1 VLLQEF
7 FHILGHRIECHDV
20 AVGRAAMIAK
30 VDRKDG
36 KFPGKFFAD
45 GVPIVGRAEQAV
57 ENNEWPSN
65 PVNME
70 EKLHMVDVLI
80 MKKDSK
86 SMRGIVVKFFLA
98 GCICFFLNPS
108 VCEAQRKTRQ
118 RPTTIHSMIK
128 ESDVDYQLWEGF
140 TLVQKANAGE
150 AAAQHELGLRY
161 LTGKG
166 FGTDTAKAVFWVQKS
181 ADQQFLVARFNL
193 GIFLLNGIGR
203 NWSPFEA
210 YRLFESAAEKK
221 LPEAAY
227 VQGLLLTENLVV
239 PRDWLRAYELIKE
252 AADNDFAAAKK
263 ILKEFEKRGIHVDST
278 KSKSA
283 KDSSS
288 KKLRPI
294 FLTFD
299 VDTSSHA
306 DDSTIVAD
314 LMREGSS
321 QLKKSLEAMR
331 TQPEDRTA
339 TALTMKSLT
348 EEADAGSPEALTYLG
363 RLYEKGLSIQKDR
376 FMAAECYL
384 RALRAESPRAHE
396 LLWNLAH
403 EQGFAQELERKAKSA
418 DAQAQFIWSGLL
430 AVQVENRLTPD
441 QALGMLQ
448 SATDKNYRQ
457 ALIELGMCYQS
468 GRWVKQDRAKAEGFW
483 RQAAGLG
490 SVEARI
496 RLAAISVVRGEQ
508 VETNLATLRQ
518 AMEDG
523 SVIALVALGYCH
535 EKGIGL
541 ARNKGEGARM
551 YRDAVQRGSENAYA
565 ALRRMHDEIRPKE
578 KKFEVEE

>member
-1 VLLQEF
+1 
-7 FHILGHRIECHDV
+7 
-20 AVGRAAMIAK
+20 
-30 VDRKDG
+30 
-36 KFPGKFFAD
+36 
-45 GVPIVGRAEQAV
+45 
-57 ENNEWPSN
+57 
-65 PVNME
+65 
-70 EKLHMVDVLI
+70 
-80 MKKDSK
+80 
-86 SMRGIVVKFFLA
+86 
-98 GCICFFLNPS
+98 
-108 VCEAQRKTRQ
+108 
-118 RPTTIHSMIK
+118 MIK

-150 AAAQHELGLRY
+150 PAAQHELGLRF

-166 FGTDTAKAVFWVQKS
+166 FSSDTAKAVYWVKKS
-181 ADQQFLVARFNL
+181 ADQEFLTARFNL
-193 GIFLLNGIGR
+193 GIFLLNGVGLDW
-203 NWSPFEA
+203 NPFEA
-210 YRLFESAAEKK
+210 YRQFETAAEKK

-263 ILKEFEKRGIHVDST
+263 ILKEFEKRGIHVDSGMT
-278 KSKSA
+278 RKVKSA
-283 KDSSS
+283 KDSSA

-299 VDTSSHA
+299 VDTSSRA

-321 QLKKSLEAMR
+321 QLKKSFEAMR
-331 TQPEDRTA
+331 NQPDDRSASRSTLA
-339 TALTMKSLT
+339 SLT

-363 RLYEKGLSIQKDR
+363 RLYEKGLNVKKDR

-396 LLWNLAH
+396 LLWNLAR
-403 EQGFAQELERKAKSA
+403 EQGFAQELERKAKST
-418 DAQAQFIWSGLL
+418 DAQAQFIWAGQL

-448 SATDKNYRQ
+448 SAAEKNYRQ

-468 GRWVKQDRAKAEGFW
+468 GRWVKQDRVKAEDLW
-483 RQAAGLG
+483 RQAAALG

-496 RLAAISVVRGEQ
+496 RLAAISVVRGEE
-508 VETNLATLRQ
+508 VEMNFAILRQ

-523 SVIALVALGYCH
+523 SVIALVAIGYCY
-535 EKGIGL
+535 EKGIGVV
-541 ARNKGEGARM
+541 RNKGEGARM

>member
-1 VLLQEF
+1 M
-7 FHILGHRIECHDV
+7 
-20 AVGRAAMIAK
+20 GRAAVVAK
-30 VDRKDG
+30 VDGKDRKFFG
-36 KFPGKFFAD
+36 KLFAD
-45 GVPIVGRAEQAV
+45 GVPIIGRTEKAV
-57 ENNEWPSN
+57 ENNEWPTGA
-65 PVNME
+65 VIMK
-70 EKLHMVDVLI
+70 EKLHRTDVLI
-80 MKKDSK
+80 MKKDPK
-86 SMRGIVVKFFLA
+86 NTLNINAKFFLVV
-98 GCICFFLNPS
+98 CICFFFSLNP
-108 VCEAQRKTRQ
+108 CNAQRKTRQ
-118 RPTTIHSMIK
+118 RPTTLHSMIR

-150 AAAQHELGLRY
+150 APAQHELGLRY

-166 FGTDTAKAVFWVQKS
+166 FGPDTAKAVFWVQKS
-181 ADQQFLVARFNL
+181 ADQQFLIARFNL
-193 GIFLLNGIGR
+193 GIFLLNGIGLDWNPFDAYR
-203 NWSPFEA
+203 QFEA
-210 YRLFESAAEKK
+210 AAEKK
-221 LPEAAY
+221 LPEAMY

-239 PRDWLRAYELIKE
+239 PRDWLKAYQLIKE

-263 ILKEFEKRGIHVDST
+263 ILKEFEKRGIHIDTTMTPS
-278 KSKSA
+278 SKAKAA
-283 KDSSS
+283 KDSTA

-321 QLKKSLEAMR
+321 QLKKSFEAMR
-331 TQPEDRTA
+331 NQPDDRSA
-339 TALTMKSLT
+339 SALTVKSLA

-363 RLYEKGLSIQKDR
+363 RLYEKGLNVKKDR

-384 RALRAESPRAHE
+384 RAIRAESARAHE
-396 LLWNLAH
+396 LLVNLAR

-418 DAQAQFIWSGLL
+418 DTQAQFIWSGFL

-448 SATDKNYRQ
+448 SAAEKNYRQ

-468 GRWVKQDRAKAEGFW
+468 GRWVKQDRTKAEDLW

-508 VETNLATLRQ
+508 VETNLAMLRQ

-523 SVIALVALGYCH
+523 SVIALVAIGYCH
-535 EKGIGL
+535 EKGIGVD
-541 ARNKGEGARM
+541 RNKGEGARM
-551 YRDAVQRGSENAYA
+551 YRDAVQRGSENAYR

>member
-1 VLLQEF
+1 L
-7 FHILGHRIECHDV
+7 V
-20 AVGRAAMIAK
+20 ACV
-30 VDRKDG
+30 
-36 KFPGKFFAD
+36 
-45 GVPIVGRAEQAV
+45 
-57 ENNEWPSN
+57 
-65 PVNME
+65 
-70 EKLHMVDVLI
+70 
-80 MKKDSK
+80 
-86 SMRGIVVKFFLA
+86 
-98 GCICFFLNPS
+98 CFFFSLSLCN
-108 VCEAQRKTRQ
+108 AQRKTRQ

-150 AAAQHELGLRY
+150 PAAQHELGLRF

-166 FGTDTAKAVFWVQKS
+166 FSADTAKAVYWIKKS
-181 ADQQFLVARFNL
+181 AEQEFLTARFNL
-193 GIFLLNGIGR
+193 GIFLLNGIGLDW
-203 NWSPFEA
+203 NPFEA
-210 YRLFESAAEKK
+210 YRQFEAAAEKK
-221 LPEAAY
+221 LPEATY

-239 PRDWLRAYELIKE
+239 PRDWLKAYQLIKE

-263 ILKEFEKRGIHVDST
+263 ILKEFEKRGIHVDSMT
-278 KSKSA
+278 TSASKVKSA
-283 KDSSS
+283 KDSST

-299 VDTSSHA
+299 VDTSSRA

-321 QLKKSLEAMR
+321 QLKKLFEAMR
-331 TQPEDRTA
+331 NQPDDLSAR
-339 TALTMKSLT
+339 ALTVKSLE
-348 EEADAGSPEALTYLG
+348 EEADAGSPEALSYLG
-363 RLYEKGLSIQKDR
+363 RLYEKGLNVKKDR

-403 EQGFAQELERKAKSA
+403 EQGFAQELERRGKSG
-418 DAQAQFIWSGLL
+418 DTQAQFIWSGLL

-448 SATDKNYRQ
+448 SAAEKNYRQ

-468 GRWVKQDRAKAEGFW
+468 GRWVKQDRAKAEDLW

-496 RLAAISVVRGEQ
+496 RLAALSVVRGER
-508 VETNLATLRQ
+508 VEMNLAMLRQ

-535 EKGIGL
+535 EKGIGV

>member
-1 VLLQEF
+1 
-7 FHILGHRIECHDV
+7 
-20 AVGRAAMIAK
+20 
-30 VDRKDG
+30 
-36 KFPGKFFAD
+36 
-45 GVPIVGRAEQAV
+45 
-57 ENNEWPSN
+57 
-65 PVNME
+65 
-70 EKLHMVDVLI
+70 
-80 MKKDSK
+80 MKKDPK
-86 SMRGIVVKFFLA
+86 STLNIDAKFFLVV
-98 GCICFFLNPS
+98 CICFFFSLSLCN
-108 VCEAQRKTRQ
+108 AQRKTRQ
-118 RPTTIHSMIK
+118 RPTTLHSMIR

-140 TLVQKANAGE
+140 TLVQKANAGD

-166 FGTDTAKAVFWVQKS
+166 FGPDTAKAVFWVQKS
-181 ADQQFLVARFNL
+181 SDQQFLIARFNL
-193 GIFLLNGIGR
+193 GIFLLNGIGLD
-203 NWSPFEA
+203 WSPFEA
-210 YRLFESAAEKK
+210 YRQFEAAAEKK
-221 LPEAAY
+221 LPEAMY

-239 PRDWLRAYELIKE
+239 PRDWLKAYQLIKE

-263 ILKEFEKRGIHVDST
+263 ILKEFEKRGVHVDTMTTPSS
-278 KSKSA
+278 KAKSA
-283 KDSSS
+283 KDSSV

-321 QLKKSLEAMR
+321 QLKKSFEAMR
-331 TQPEDRTA
+331 NQPDDRSA
-339 TALTMKSLT
+339 SALTVKSLA

-363 RLYEKGLSIQKDR
+363 RLYEKGLNVKKDR
-376 FMAAECYL
+376 FMAAEYYL
-384 RALRAESPRAHE
+384 RAIRAESARAHE
-396 LLWNLAH
+396 LLVNLAR

-418 DAQAQFIWSGLL
+418 DTQAQFIWSGFL

-441 QALGMLQ
+441 QALGLLQ
-448 SATDKNYRQ
+448 SAGERNYRQ

-468 GRWVKQDRAKAEGFW
+468 GRWVKQDRTKAEDLW

-496 RLAAISVVRGEQ
+496 RLAAISVVRREQ
-508 VETNLATLRQ
+508 VETNFAMLRQ

-523 SVIALVALGYCH
+523 SVIALVAIGYCH
-535 EKGIGL
+535 EKGIGVV
-541 ARNKGEGARM
+541 RNKGEGARM